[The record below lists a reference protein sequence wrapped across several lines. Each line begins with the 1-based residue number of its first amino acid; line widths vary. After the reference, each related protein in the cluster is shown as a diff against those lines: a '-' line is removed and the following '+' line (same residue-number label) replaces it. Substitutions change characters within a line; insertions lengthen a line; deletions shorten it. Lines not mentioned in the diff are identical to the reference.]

1 MQLHNIK
8 QILDKFLSQKTTG
21 PDIILC
27 SDAFLKCV
35 FLEKLIHHTNHG
47 VIYLDFDMLYSGYIN
62 SGIFDLP
69 TNVLV
74 RHPDLSDW
82 RAEITSIIQTTSAHE
97 YIIIIDSLNGM
108 MTSFGHKR
116 LTLHSVMLM
125 ASLGVN
131 VSTRVIIAAITK
143 KATDK
148 WKIPGS
154 HTNLPTNI
162 YTLNI
167 ADSSVK
173 LTKTI

>member
-27 SDAFLKCV
+27 SNPLLKCV
-35 FLEKLIHHTNHG
+35 FLEKLVHHTNHG
-47 VIYLDFDMLYSGYIN
+47 VIYLDFDMLYSGYVN

-69 TNVLV
+69 ANVLV
-74 RHPDLSDW
+74 RRPDLSDW

-97 YIIIIDSLNGM
+97 YMIIIDSLNGM

-116 LTLHSVMLM
+116 LTLHSIMLM
-125 ASLGVN
+125 SSLGVN
-131 VSTRVIIAAITK
+131 VNTRVIIAAITK
-143 KATDK
+143 KTTDS
-148 WKIPGS
+148 WKIPGG
-154 HTNLPTNI
+154 HTNLPNNM

-167 ADSSVK
+167 ADNSAK
-173 LTKTI
+173 LTKAT